1 MRKTKKER
9 KTYRQTDRQSQRERE
24 SWIEQIL
31 VTGSFRRKNEGIYLF
46 SILPSMAVMSCG
58 QSDEDEDE
66 DEDEEEDELQN
77 KTETE
82 T

>member
-9 KTYRQTDRQSQRERE
+9 KTYRQTDSHTERERE
-24 SWIEQIL
+24 LNWADRSNRKL
-31 VTGSFRRKNEGIYLF
+31 LTKNEGIYLF
-46 SILPSMAVMSCG
+46 SILPSLAVMSCG
-58 QSDEDEDE
+58 QSDEDE